1 MLNIGGKDVA
11 NLKCQIGTSS
21 SGWVE
26 KLSGGRWSQIAT
38 SSANHCALGV
48 YDLEVPNWHI
58 KFGVGRGAERNEG
71 KFYRSEPF

>member
-1 MLNIGGKDVA
+1 M
-11 NLKCQIGTSS
+11 TSS

-58 KFGVGRGAERNEG
+58 KFGVGRKWNEG
-71 KFYRSEPF
+71 KFETSKPF